1 MVACLHCCGTKESI
15 DLEAAMIL
23 WKRFILLTVGM
34 SAVGLAGCSGRAASP
49 GKNVRRSAAAATG
62 GTQRGAAKTTPREA
76 AFSVYNEPEY
86 GVSFR
91 YPRNYALEEGEL
103 GEPIPGARSQAE
115 LADEQPEAVLLATV
129 VIPEDAY
136 PNTTF
141 VAGSLQFAVDA
152 SLMPGSCKE
161 LLIDPENSVGRKTGT
176 LGVEGVLFHWTEVTT
191 TTADAGT
198 DTESVERDYAGY
210 ANGACYE
217 FFAHVEV
224 GETANSDGLEKQAD
238 AKKILRHL
246 EKIVASL
253 QCEEKRAV
261 AAGEKAPE

>member
-1 MVACLHCCGTKESI
+1 MSALLRCEESS

-23 WKRFILLTVGM
+23 WKRFILLIVGV
-34 SAVGLAGCSGRAASP
+34 SGVGLAGCSGRAASP
-49 GKNVRRSAAAATG
+49 GNNARSSAAAATG
-62 GTQRGAAKTTPREA
+62 GTQRGAAKATPREA

-103 GEPIPGARSQAE
+103 EEPIPGARSQAE

-152 SLMPGSCKE
+152 SLMPGSCKD
-161 LLIDPENSVGRKTGT
+161 LIADQGSRAGRRTGST
-176 LGVEGVLFHWTEVTT
+176 NIQGVLFGWAEETTE
-191 TTADAGT
+191 DAGT
-198 DTESVERDYAGY
+198 EFVERDYAGY
-210 ANGACYE
+210 ANGTCYE
-217 FFAHVEV
+217 FFVHVAV
-224 GETANSDGLEKQAD
+224 GETGNSDGLEKQAD
-238 AKKILRHL
+238 AKKIVRHL
-246 EKIVASL
+246 EKIVSSL
-253 QCEEKRAV
+253 QWEAKRA
-261 AAGEKAPE
+261 AAGERTPE